1 MSVSQSCIKIGL
13 IRSLDFAVMGI
24 REVRFAVLSQI
35 LAPLVAKLYDGYGRV
50 LQVQEWY
57 EPHLSLC
64 QVSWGL

>member
-1 MSVSQSCIKIGL
+1 
-13 IRSLDFAVMGI
+13 MGI
-24 REVRFAVLSQI
+24 REVRLAVLSQI
-35 LAPLVAKLYDGYGRV
+35 LAPLVAKLYDGHGRV